1 MDIKELVLFLNQI
14 YSSGVFGD
22 KKIGDKII
30 TTKEALE
37 FYNNTFNAKEDKIC
51 GYSIG
56 RMQHKAK
63 EQLDKLTNP
72 LTGNLYES
80 ETIEQPE
87 NETNEGSDCRSNSE
101 LVNEPSKGKKN
112 KKD

>member
-1 MDIKELVLFLNQI
+1 MNIKELVLFLNQI

-37 FYNNTFNAKEDKIC
+37 FYNNTFNTKEDKIC

-63 EQLDKLTNP
+63 AQLDKLTNP

-80 ETIEQPE
+80 ETIEQPK
-87 NETNEGSDCRSNSE
+87 NEADKGSDDRSDSE
-101 LVNEPSKGKKN
+101 LVNEPSKIKKN